1 MQLTE
6 INWFEIWYTWF
17 GKICTLSTFERKEK
31 QQQHNRI
38 RNMYVLCAVKHKQ
51 TLCIWTCLDE
61 LNERKNVRTNRI
73 QSESV
78 LHRCCW
84 SFNVLIQTGRVVC
97 WWQRIFI
104 RFDMWIFGCCVR
116 HTFSSF
122 DSRSQT
128 HSIWI
133 PMNWM
138 ESERTPNHFPWQHWH
153 CTFSETLISGSVCA
167 LYTRYHLLLCLLFH
181 EANERAS
188 KIERKREKWLRV
200 CTI

>member
-1 MQLTE
+1 M
-6 INWFEIWYTWF
+6 
-17 GKICTLSTFERKEK
+17 
-31 QQQHNRI
+31 
-38 RNMYVLCAVKHKQ
+38 
-51 TLCIWTCLDE
+51 D
-61 LNERKNVRTNRI
+61 LNEVNSNWIELTNERSNERTAEITYTKR
-73 QSESV
+73 QPELLGESV
-78 LHRCCW
+78 LHRHCY

-138 ESERTPNHFPWQHWH
+138 ESERTPNHFPRQHWH

-167 LYTRYHLLLCLLFH
+167 LYTRYHLL
-181 EANERAS
+181 
-188 KIERKREKWLRV
+188 
-200 CTI
+200 